1 MSGVLMTRKKL
12 KEALE
17 SARAKRQKLS
27 GLRITLLDATE
38 MELSE
43 SYGSSLQDL
52 VTSRLLSGKT
62 SGILPS
68 FTPVHSTT
76 SKGELPDMD
85 MEPLSVGEDPM
96 EEQMMDLPA
105 EEQDNIE
112 IREVEAEHAVPAYEE
127 FVAEMKQKLED
138 SLVKEGERFISWNKY
153 TTKNDRRTAATN
165 FFHLLVAASK
175 HDVEVHQNEAF
186 GDILVSRDS

>member
-12 KEALE
+12 REALE

-43 SYGSSLQDL
+43 SYGSSLQGL

-62 SGILPS
+62 SDLLAS
-68 FTPVHSTT
+68 FPPVQPTRND
-76 SKGELPDMD
+76 ELPE
-85 MEPLSVGEDPM
+85 MEPLSMGEDPM
-96 EEQMMDLPA
+96 EEQMMNLPA
-105 EEQDNIE
+105 EEQDTTE
-112 IREVEAEHAVPAYEE
+112 THEVETEHTVPAYEE
-127 FVAEMKQKLED
+127 FVAEMKQELED
-138 SLVKEGERFISWNKY
+138 ALVKEGERFVSWNKY
-153 TTKNDRRTAATN
+153 TTKNDRRTVATN

-175 HDVEVHQNEAF
+175 HDVKVHQNEAF
-186 GDILVSRDS
+186 GDIIVSRDS

>member
-68 FTPVHSTT
+68 FTPVQPTT
-76 SKGELPDMD
+76 SNGGLPDME
-85 MEPLSVGEDPM
+85 MEPLSMGEDPM
-96 EEQMMDLPA
+96 EEQMTDLA

-112 IREVEAEHAVPAYEE
+112 IREVETEYGVPAYEE
-127 FVAEMKQKLED
+127 FVAEVKQELED
-138 SLVKEGERFISWNKY
+138 VLVKEGERFVSWNKY

>member
-127 FVAEMKQKLED
+127 FVAEMKQEL
-138 SLVKEGERFISWNKY
+138 
-153 TTKNDRRTAATN
+153 
-165 FFHLLVAASK
+165 
-175 HDVEVHQNEAF
+175 
-186 GDILVSRDS
+186 

>member
-52 VTSRLLSGKT
+52 L
-62 SGILPS
+62 
-68 FTPVHSTT
+68 
-76 SKGELPDMD
+76 
-85 MEPLSVGEDPM
+85 
-96 EEQMMDLPA
+96 
-105 EEQDNIE
+105 
-112 IREVEAEHAVPAYEE
+112 
-127 FVAEMKQKLED
+127 
-138 SLVKEGERFISWNKY
+138 
-153 TTKNDRRTAATN
+153 
-165 FFHLLVAASK
+165 
-175 HDVEVHQNEAF
+175 
-186 GDILVSRDS
+186 